1 MTITMMVLLM
11 ITNDDRYDKNDD
23 EEDNDNDHDD
33 DDDDDDDDGR
43 TVHVCVSFSRVPPKT
58 FCLSQLP
65 CASDTPLI
73 ICQYLSDN
81 I

>member
-1 MTITMMVLLM
+1 MFGYDS
-11 ITNDDRYDKNDD
+11 TNHHNH
-23 EEDNDNDHDD
+23 NHDD
-33 DDDDDDDDGR
+33 DDDDDDER

-73 ICQYLSDN
+73 ICQYLSDYLS
-81 I
+81 IFI